1 MVLDPVMND
10 RMLETMLDTKPVDD
24 VVSKFVVAEV
34 DAVIAV
40 VIVALDAELVII
52 LGEAIEI

>member
-1 MVLDPVMND
+1 VVLDPVMND